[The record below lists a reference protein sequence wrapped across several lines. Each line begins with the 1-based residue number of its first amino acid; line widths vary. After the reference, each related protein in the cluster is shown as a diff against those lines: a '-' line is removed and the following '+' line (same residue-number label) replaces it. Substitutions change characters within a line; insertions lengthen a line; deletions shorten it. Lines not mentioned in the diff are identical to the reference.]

1 MRRLHVIYSG
11 KHIDNFTKATYMC
24 MPLWNRKPFLKENR
38 SIYLWTLSS
47 IEVKKTAL
55 FYGAI
60 VFFFCRASILILWA
74 GICSEAEAPLVGRAW
89 TNLLRL

>member
-38 SIYLWTLSS
+38 SIYLWTPSS
-47 IEVKKTAL
+47 IEVKKQRYSMAQL
-55 FYGAI
+55 C
-60 VFFFCRASILILWA
+60 FFCRASILILWA